1 MLHAKRS
8 GTMKEILSWIYL
20 TLFWV
25 LLLRLFFF
33 SLWRCYHSI
42 TLLQLTWSEVKVK
55 SVMSNYLRPHG
66 LYSPWNYLGQKT
78 GVGSCS
84 LLQGIFQ
91 TQGSNPGLPHY
102 RHILYHLSHQ
112 RSPRI
117 LEWVAYSFS
126 RRSSQPRNQTRVS
139 GIAGRFF
146 TSWATR
152 ETQRGL

>member
-1 MLHAKRS
+1 
-8 GTMKEILSWIYL
+8 MKEILSWIYL

-33 SLWRCYHSI
+33 FFVKVLPQYYSLA
-42 TLLQLTWSEVKVK
+42 TNLKWSEGQ
-55 SVMSNYLRPHG
+55 SVMSNSLRPHG

-84 LLQGIFQ
+84 VLQGIFQ

-117 LEWVAYSFS
+117 LEWVAYPFS
-126 RRSSQPRNQTRVS
+126 RRFSQPRNQTRVS
-139 GIAGRFF
+139 WIAGRFF
-146 TSWATR
+146 TRWAAR
-152 ETQRGL
+152 EALY